1 MRYRLR
7 QQLAKFLR
15 QRRGNMT
22 LAQFAKK
29 TGISDSTLQRL
40 EISQQ
45 NITLDTLEMILEK
58 MKCDL
63 WDVFGDRE

>member
-1 MRYRLR
+1 
-7 QQLAKFLR
+7 
-15 QRRGNMT
+15 MT

-45 NITLDTLEMILEK
+45 NITLDTLEMILKK
-58 MKCDL
+58 MNCDL
-63 WDVFGDRE
+63 WDVFGNQK